1 MSAPMTK
8 SQMAF
13 ELPRLSYIDTRWEEP
28 DVQHVEPAPRPA
40 RHNGFASWMAARVA
54 AYQNWRANARALTEL
69 NNMSDRELFD
79 LGLNRGDVD
88 RIFDDRFNQD
98 LSSRS
103 RAI

>member
-28 DVQHVEPAPRPA
+28 AVQPAAQPV
-40 RHNGFASWMAARVA
+40 RHRGFASRALA
-54 AYQNWRANARALTEL
+54 AYRTWRANARAFTDL

-79 LGLNRGDVD
+79 IGLSRGDID
-88 RIFDDRFNQD
+88 RVFDNRFNHD
-98 LSSRS
+98 LHSRS
-103 RAI
+103 CAF